1 MSKRVLIVTTSES
14 KINGKADKNTGLW
27 LEEFAVPYNEFKN
40 AGLDVDVVSISGG
53 KVPLDPN
60 SLPEEEQPE
69 FNEAKEQLKNTPKLK
84 VENLNDYDA
93 IYLPGGH
100 GTMFD
105 FPQSETLTEVVSD
118 FARKNKPIGAVCHGP
133 SGLVNA
139 TLEDGASI
147 VSGKQINGFTNS
159 EEEGMK
165 LTDEMPF
172 LLESKLKEKGG
183 QFVRGDDWTD
193 FAVTD
198 GLLVTGQNP
207 MSSASV
213 ARQLVEVIIRQ
224 EAS

>member
-1 MSKRVLIVTTSES
+1 MAKRVLIVSTSES
-14 KINGKADKNTGLW
+14 KINGKADKDTGLW
-27 LEEFAVPYNEFKN
+27 LEEFAVPYNEFKK
-40 AGLDVDVVSISGG
+40 AGFEVDVVSIKGG

-60 SLPEEEQPE
+60 SLPDEEQPE
-69 FNEAKEQLKNTPKLK
+69 YKDAQEQLKNTPKLTAD
-84 VENLNDYDA
+84 NLDEYIA

-105 FPQSETLTEVVSD
+105 FPQSDVLTEVVSD

-139 TLEDGASI
+139 TLEDGTPI
-147 VSGKQINGFTNS
+147 VSGKQVNGFTNT

-172 LLESKLKEKGG
+172 LLENKLKENGG
-183 QFVRGDDWTD
+183 QFTRGEDWTD
-193 FAVTD
+193 YAVTD
-198 GLLVTGQNP
+198 GTLVTGQNP

-213 ARQLVEVIIRQ
+213 AKRLIEVMISQ
-224 EAS
+224 EA